1 LTLVDT
7 NVLVDILGDDP
18 DWRERSIQSLAER
31 ESLGPLAINQIIY
44 AELAAGFTTQSRLD
58 DEIEAMRLIIAPMS
72 KSALFLAGQ
81 AFRRYRKSGG
91 GRANVLADFFI
102 GAQASAEGWPL
113 LTRDTR
119 LYRKYFPDVATLSP

>member
-91 GRANVLADFFI
+91 ARANVLADFFI